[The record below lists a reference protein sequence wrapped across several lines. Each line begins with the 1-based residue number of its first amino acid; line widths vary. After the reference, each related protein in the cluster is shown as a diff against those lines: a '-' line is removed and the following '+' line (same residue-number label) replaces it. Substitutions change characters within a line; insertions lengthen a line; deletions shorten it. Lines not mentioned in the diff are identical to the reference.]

1 MKASTVRALRLPM
14 LILLA
19 FGLLAAAVFIISGR
33 MGARD
38 HPSAGQAGFHLES
51 AIGRDLV
58 NASGQHFVVD
68 DLFVAGD
75 QLDLR
80 YHAIGV
86 PQTNYGGPPPPGS
99 RNQALD
105 LATVASDGNVYMTID
120 SSVNF
125 QQGNPIIKGEFI
137 WRFTGRPPHHLVSRS
152 CSWRATRIQ
161 AGRSVSTVDE
171 VREHEG

>member
-33 MGARD
+33 MSGQD
-38 HPSAGQAGFHLES
+38 HPSGGQTMFHLES

-75 QLDLR
+75 KLDLR

-86 PQTNYGGPPPPGS
+86 APMLPGQPPPPQCW
-99 RNQALD
+99 NQPPAL
-105 LATVASDGNVYMTID
+105 ANVASDGNVYVPYDGSTGG
-120 SSVNF
+120 
-125 QQGNPIIKGEFI
+125 QEGNPIIHGEFI
-137 WRFTGRPPHHLVSRS
+137 WRFRGTPPHHL
-152 CSWRATRIQ
+152 AI
-161 AGRSVSTVDE
+161 SVVQLNCDTNANWTIHVDN
-171 VREHEG
+171 